1 MNLISYLLIS
11 HCLFSLFSRYSIM
24 LQCWEEHARLRP
36 SFAELVKA
44 VKSIIMHMEK
54 AHQRVGLNV
63 TYINVPT
70 TQTYLYPQT
79 SCETDSSGTI
89 YRVMSTSPTGIPA
102 ISNALY
108 SPGSDTGT
116 GVPFFPHN
124 PEGGDT
130 EGALLASGYSSGY
143 DTGSSGMYRTL
154 PDRGVH
160 SHDPKTT
167 PYHPN
172 HEPLTFAGAN
182 DPVLAI
188 SAPHYAHPRG
198 SKATLV

>member
-1 MNLISYLLIS
+1 
-11 HCLFSLFSRYSIM
+11 M

-36 SFAELVKA
+36 PFAELVKA
-44 VKSIIMHMEK
+44 VKSIIVHMEK

-89 YRVMSTSPTGIPA
+89 YRVMSTTPTGIPA
-102 ISNALY
+102 ISNVLY
-108 SPGSDTGT
+108 SPGCDTGT
-116 GVPFFPHN
+116 GVPNYFPHHP
-124 PEGGDT
+124 PEPETD
-130 EGALLASGYSSGY
+130 GAIGPASGYSSGY

-154 PDRGVH
+154 PDRGNH
-160 SHDPKTT
+160 LHDHPLHDHP
-167 PYHPN
+167 PYHHGNP
-172 HEPLTFAGAN
+172 EPLTYPSGVS
-182 DPVLAI
+182 DPLLAI
-188 SAPHYAHPRG
+188 AAPHYVHPRG